1 MGLTEEQRK
10 ERRNDS
16 HVKTLKEVICNKD
29 SGKPYVFVSYKS
41 DDWETVLHDV
51 VYKLVQEHGLR
62 VYFDGAFDNSSD
74 GWLKQFR
81 DNMKNQLCKGVLV
94 FRSPQYM
101 TSYATVLELMYSQSG
116 LATDNEDPLP
126 LVCISL
132 TGSERSDMD
141 ITGTTGLGEQSNK
154 NVNAEFEQKQFIRAM
169 EALREHRRISAT
181 AYTKFNEEVV
191 EELPHGILSKELC
204 SKIAEN
210 VLKNYKFGIQE
221 KDPKDI
227 DSIVNTIRTE
237 CGEDVFGPVTPKASA
252 EPTPQPAPV
261 QAPAAA
267 TQTPDTPT
275 PVAPASYTPPAA
287 DGYTYTLFGQTY
299 HAGSREQGKLM
310 YDTFAALAQYFPDQI
325 PALTRRTSVARAQDV
340 QDPNTRQ
347 AKPPYF
353 RICRSFTVNGQEYL
367 VGISYGFDAK
377 LAEIRGMLKLCGVD
391 PSEFVLIQG
400 GTAPAAVST
409 PATQAP
415 AAAPSS
421 PAEGDTVFR
430 YMLWGESCTADTLAN
445 LMHDVFDRIA
455 ARYPD
460 KIPQMAADN
469 SLSAVARQ
477 DDVDNNRL
485 PAGKLNY
492 FRAKRLHTVAGQA
505 YYVSTRYGREQ
516 GIAQLEKML
525 RVCEGN
531 ANALVILSAPQKSV
545 HNRSN

>member
-16 HVKTLKEVICNKD
+16 NVKKLKEVICNKD

-41 DDWETVLHDV
+41 DDWKVVLHDV

-81 DNMKNQLCKGVLV
+81 DNMKNKLCKGILV

-116 LATDNEDPLP
+116 FSRKDHDRLP
-126 LVCISL
+126 LVCIKL
-132 TGSERSDMD
+132 AGSESPDTD
-141 ITGTTGLGEQSNK
+141 TTETTGLGDTTN
-154 NVNAEFEQKQFIRAM
+154 NLNADAERELFTKTMRVLSSRKRIDEDLFFEFD
-169 EALREHRRISAT
+169 
-181 AYTKFNEEVV
+181 EEV
-191 EELPHGILSKELC
+191 ETNQTCGILSKQLC
-204 SKIAEN
+204 LEIAEN
-210 VLKNYKFGIQE
+210 VLKNYNNGIQE
-221 KDPKDI
+221 KEPQDI
-227 DSIVNTIRTE
+227 ASIVNTIRTQ

-261 QAPAAA
+261 QVPAAA
-267 TQTPDTPT
+267 TQTPDNLAFA
-275 PVAPASYTPPAA
+275 APASYTPPAA

-310 YDTFAALAQYFPDQI
+310 YDTFAALAQYFPDRI

-430 YMLWGESCTADTLAN
+430 YTLWGESCTADTLAN

>member
-41 DDWETVLHDV
+41 DDWETVLQDV
-51 VYKLVQEHGLR
+51 VYKLVEQHGLH
-62 VYFDGAFDNSSD
+62 VYYDGDFDKHNVS
-74 GWLKQFR
+74 WLDQFR
-81 DNMKNQLCKGVLV
+81 NNMGSDLCKGILV

-101 TSYATVLELMYSQSG
+101 TSYATVLELMYSQSRSF
-116 LATDNEDPLP
+116 LLDNEVLP
-126 LVCISL
+126 VICVKLEPNNSE
-132 TGSERSDMD
+132 GSDSKEPCNFWVDGTEKERES
-141 ITGTTGLGEQSNK
+141 
-154 NVNAEFEQKQFIRAM
+154 F
-169 EALREHRRISAT
+169 
-181 AYTKFNEEVV
+181 EEV
-191 EELPHGILSKELC
+191 LIALTSSKNERQIDQAYRAKYNAYKRTKKNLGGLC
-204 SKIAEN
+204 VKIAEDLLSN
-210 VLKNYKFGIQE
+210 TIY
-221 KDPKDI
+221 KDPEAIDDI
-227 DSIVNTIRTE
+227 KTTIE
-237 CGEDVFGPVTPKASA
+237 HACGKEVFDTKPPA
-252 EPTPQPAPV
+252 APV

-267 TQTPDTPT
+267 TQTPDTPA